1 LDACVYNTQTHAK
14 MSSEQSVAQI
24 EKTISKLVSDCCHA
38 KLWKEKC
45 NCEEIKTIQ
54 KHIRIWIKNINKLEP
69 ILFNNNKIHL
79 RDIDVF
85 KKKYKAENDSNNK
98 QRENIIVCIL
108 NNKIPEQYYNLSLR
122 WRNLKLELDT
132 YIQKLCK
139 EQGIDCLDNIHCI
152 PKAGRGHH
160 YDFNIIINDS
170 YEFMTEFKF
179 NASCVNETPQFVSLS
194 KPSQY
199 LNKNFENWFYKNA
212 LTKIANWYDL
222 ELPSQE
228 EYCATIHN
236 NIVECMKPYKEKY
249 DNDITFR
256 NFCKKIDKEGIKA
269 FIQVSDIVKEFLTEK
284 LLNSQKNKHY
294 MCYDDGKIYYDKL
307 NENIYKLTK
316 LIYKDNTNYIY
327 ETESGM
333 NLEIKLRFKNGCGIQ
348 FPALQI
354 QRKIPN
360 VNELKKLCAINN
372 IKAPRLK
379 KDICNILTENNVM
392 Y

>member
-1 LDACVYNTQTHAK
+1 
-14 MSSEQSVAQI
+14 
-24 EKTISKLVSDCCHA
+24 
-38 KLWKEKC
+38 
-45 NCEEIKTIQ
+45 
-54 KHIRIWIKNINKLEP
+54 
-69 ILFNNNKIHL
+69 
-79 RDIDVF
+79 
-85 KKKYKAENDSNNK
+85 
-98 QRENIIVCIL
+98 
-108 NNKIPEQYYNLSLR
+108 
-122 WRNLKLELDT
+122 
-132 YIQKLCK
+132 
-139 EQGIDCLDNIHCI
+139 
-152 PKAGRGHH
+152 
-160 YDFNIIINDS
+160 
-170 YEFMTEFKF
+170 
-179 NASCVNETPQFVSLS
+179 
-194 KPSQY
+194 
-199 LNKNFENWFYKNA
+199 
-212 LTKIANWYDL
+212 
-222 ELPSQE
+222 
-228 EYCATIHN
+228 
-236 NIVECMKPYKEKY
+236 MKPYKEKY